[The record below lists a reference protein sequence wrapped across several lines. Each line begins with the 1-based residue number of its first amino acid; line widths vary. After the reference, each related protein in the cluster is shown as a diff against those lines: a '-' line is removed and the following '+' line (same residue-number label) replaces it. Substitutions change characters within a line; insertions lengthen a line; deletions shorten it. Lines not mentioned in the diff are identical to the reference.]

1 MQAKY
6 YFYYCT
12 TFHFNLFKRIAKK
25 ELQKYSYKTTYYF
38 YHVNSNFFIYFLLYC
53 NITSCEKENLIAQEY
68 NSLVLLTN
76 YYTKTQRRLKHRSN
90 EFHYN

>member
-53 NITSCEKENLIAQEY
+53 NITSCEKENLIAQED
-68 NSLVLLTN
+68 SLVLLTN